1 MSDSYLSRDIKYTGP
16 NSGPTEDKRRVE
28 PKRKPSY
35 QGKLALQEVRLR
47 QLHLSIQNFSSD
59 PTITTTS
66 TLEHSPKPTLH
77 LYPRKS
83 VSLSDK
89 ISRSLSFIR
98 KASLVDQVVR
108 YIFIVS

>member
-16 NSGPTEDKRRVE
+16 NSAHSEDKRKAE
-28 PKRKPSY
+28 PKRKVSY
-35 QGKLALQEVRLR
+35 QGKLALQQVRLR

-66 TLEHSPKPTLH
+66 EPSPKPTLH

-83 VSLSDK
+83 VSVSLSDK
-89 ISRSLSFIR
+89 VSRSLSLVR
-98 KASLVDQVVR
+98 NASLTEER
-108 YIFIVS
+108 